1 MEICV
6 QWVAAAASDSSED
19 AAMPARDDYVAS
31 VSSCAV
37 AVHSRNWSHV
47 GRGETWHACVPTGC
61 VPGLFPLHYLSVHTV
76 RETQPGCHS
85 VVQLCDHI
93 ALSKLAPLCVVLA
106 ANGMLQMSEASV
118 MQLSALCSVQIRVR
132 MLPCWCEWYRGT
144 HVVYKPPSAIIAA
157 DPVPACYSIGTRRH
171 HSERTGLASWA
182 SAAYTPY
189 LGASD
194 WRAVLRRFKRQVQM
208 AACLLGYNLEDT
220 LSAQAISE
228 IAAEMLVVP
237 LRAHGNY
244 VVDTRS
250 RHPADQPAAVDT
262 RVRHRHTADR
272 KGHPAAG
279 SCDIPSIPLFEAGVV
294 AYDCEDAAA
303 FAVRS
308 SCELWGLLNLLR
320 VRSSGT
326 DIGLSRM
333 LSESSETVA
342 QCLQLAA
349 GYAPLLLAISQPDDA
364 RTVHVMSLLVSRQ
377 GLLNLFGKDW
387 QMALAAQRLSG
398 SSLVSR
404 SDKSTLQ
411 ATARLDSGVNI
422 APGAK
427 LYASVVADAMPC
439 VVEGCAVMRGCVS
452 EPQKWPHVGHGVPDN
467 TRRFFFGLSEHDDFY
482 GQCKVLGVYGA
493 ACGINLEERNMTL
506 LQLLRDI
513 VGKGIVLSE
522 PTKGTLFYYD
532 REIQTL
538 LPGPGFPAEC
548 SLQAL
553 PTDVPSTAHVSVQ
566 MQATDVPPSAR
577 APMQANRATEFRLFD
592 DMPCASLVVHVS
604 QRR

>member
-6 QWVAAAASDSSED
+6 QWTVAAASDSSED
-19 AAMPARDDYVAS
+19 AAMPSRDDYVAS

-47 GRGETWHACVPTGC
+47 GSGETWHACVPTGC
-61 VPGLFPLHYLSVHTV
+61 IPGLFPLHYLSVHAV

-85 VVQLCDHI
+85 VVQLCDHV

-118 MQLSALCSVQIRVR
+118 MQLSTSCSVQIRVR
-132 MLPCWCEWYRGT
+132 MLPCWCEWLRAT
-144 HVVYKPPSAIIAA
+144 HIIYKPPSAILAA
-157 DPVPACYSIGTRRH
+157 DPVPACYSIGTCRSERH
-171 HSERTGLASWA
+171 SKRTGLASWA

-189 LGASD
+189 LGDSD
-194 WRAVLRRFKRQVQM
+194 WRAVLRRFERQVQM
-208 AACLLGYNLEDT
+208 AACLLGYSLEDT

-228 IAAEMLVVP
+228 IAAEMLIVP
-237 LRAHGNY
+237 LRAHGKY
-244 VVDTRS
+244 V
-250 RHPADQPAAVDT
+250 VDT
-262 RVRHRHTADR
+262 RVRHRHTAGQ

-279 SCDIPSIPLFEAGVV
+279 SCDIPTIPLFEAGVV

-333 LSESSETVA
+333 LSEPSETAA

-427 LYASVVADAMPC
+427 LYANVVADAIPC
-439 VVEGCAVMRGCVS
+439 VVEGCAVMRGCVND
-452 EPQKWPHVGHGVPDN
+452 PQKWPHVGHGVPDN

-493 ACGINLEERNMTL
+493 ACGINLEERDMTL

-513 VGKGIVLSE
+513 VGKGITLSE
-522 PTKGTLFYYD
+522 PTKGVLFYYD

-538 LPGPGFPAEC
+538 LPGPSFPAEC

-566 MQATDVPPSAR
+566 MQAPSAR
-577 APMQANRATEFRLFD
+577 VSVQANREFRLFD
-592 DMPCASLVVHVS
+592 DMPCASLVVHAPPG